1 MAVSVKCRPKRNKKK
16 TTARGA
22 NDNQW
27 KAAQGRIF
35 FLQKKKQ
42 KQNKKDNSS
51 SMETKRNP
59 LSIDRWRRGGLLK
72 DLRRRRTVSGL
83 AAYELMEPS
92 GPERERERERESD
105 DADGSSASPTPLI
118 RADVR
123 PPVRRRWPIGFYR
136 VFFYWVLPSRA
147 NGFARVGLSW
157 LVGS

>member
-92 GPERERERERESD
+92 GPERERERERERE

-136 VFFYWVLPSRA
+136 FFFT
-147 NGFARVGLSW
+147 GFYRVGLMA
-157 LVGS
+157 LLGLD